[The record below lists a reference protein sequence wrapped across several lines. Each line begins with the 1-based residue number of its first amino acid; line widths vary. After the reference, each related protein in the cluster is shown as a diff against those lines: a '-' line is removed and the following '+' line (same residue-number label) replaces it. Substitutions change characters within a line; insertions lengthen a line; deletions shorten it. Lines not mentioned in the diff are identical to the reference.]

1 MTPYEIIILLVVFG
15 AVVYLAARNIERLK
29 AKLENEMEYRDKL
42 EERIE
47 KLEAADA
54 QNVPGG
60 YLFKDYVDNV
70 NALTIR
76 IQEIARVQNE
86 LLKQLRN
93 GNVRLGQKKD

>member
-60 YLFKDYVDNV
+60 YLFKEYVDNM
-70 NALTIR
+70 NALNIR
-76 IQEIARVQNE
+76 IQESARVQNE
-86 LLKQLRN
+86 LMNQLKN